1 MKASR
6 NTAKKKFS
14 NITPFSKR
22 ENLNKY
28 RRGRVTGTTSKSF
41 TPTKIDNPAKTT
53 VMNRY
58 I

>member
-6 NTAKKKFS
+6 NTEKFS

-41 TPTKIDNPAKTT
+41 TPTKINNPAKTT